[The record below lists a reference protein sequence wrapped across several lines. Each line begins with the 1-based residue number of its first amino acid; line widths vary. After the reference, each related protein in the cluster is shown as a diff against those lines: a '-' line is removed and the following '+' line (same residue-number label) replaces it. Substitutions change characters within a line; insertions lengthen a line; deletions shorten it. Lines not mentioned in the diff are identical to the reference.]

1 MFEIDVTC
9 TGPDCEEEFQVWV
22 EDLDEVEAAVCDSC
36 GHAVVTLRVAA
47 YEPELPVLL
56 SRVRERRARSRDREP
71 DPIAA

>member
-9 TGPDCEEEFQVWV
+9 TGPGCEEEFLVWV
-22 EDLDEVEAAVCDSC
+22 EDLDEVEAVACDSC
-36 GHAVVTLRVAA
+36 GHSVVTLRVAA

-56 SRVRERRARSRDREP
+56 SRVRARRDRSRDTEP